1 MLLNGCQG
9 TYNFPF
15 DFTCLFYLLV
25 DGLMY
30 ACVIM
35 RDNSSYLLVN
45 QLIVGISYTFLVK
58 TRL

>member
-15 DFTCLFYLLV
+15 DFTCLFYLLIYLLV

-35 RDNSSYLLVN
+35 RDNSWYLLVN
-45 QLIVGISYTFLVK
+45 QLIVGIS
-58 TRL
+58 